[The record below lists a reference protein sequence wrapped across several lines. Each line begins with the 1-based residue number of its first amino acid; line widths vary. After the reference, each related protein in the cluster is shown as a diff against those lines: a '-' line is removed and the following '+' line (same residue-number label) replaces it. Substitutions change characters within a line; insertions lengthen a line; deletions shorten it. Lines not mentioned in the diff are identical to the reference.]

1 MVTVIIIII
10 SILVFPKM
18 WRIYNNRESKGLL
31 WTLGFVIKWIS
42 IYLVLN
48 IIGILIL
55 IWLDVNI

>member
-1 MVTVIIIII
+1 MVTVIIII

-31 WTLGFVIKWIS
+31 WTLGFVIKWMS

-55 IWLDVNI
+55 IWLDENI

>member
-1 MVTVIIIII
+1 MVTVIIII

-31 WTLGFVIKWIS
+31 WTLGFVIKWMS

>member
-18 WRIYNNRESKGLL
+18 WRIYNNRESHVLL

-55 IWLDVNI
+55 FWLDVNI